1 MDRCDGRACRVI
13 LRGGSKSFFAAS
25 WLLPKRLRPSV
36 YALYAFCRGGDD
48 AVDETGDGAVGLE
61 VLHRRLERVYQ
72 GRPFDSPVDRAFT
85 AVVERFEIP
94 RQLPQALLEG
104 FRWDVA
110 GRQYETISDVRSYAT
125 RVAATVGVM
134 MTLLM
139 GRRSHEAL
147 WRATDIGVA
156 MQLTNIARD
165 VGEDARVGRLYL
177 PRQWMGEVGLEPTR
191 WLADPTYSSALGQVV
206 ARLLDE
212 ADRLYGRA
220 DAGIPLLPRDCQ
232 AGIGA
237 ARLIYADIGRSI
249 RLAQCDSVNQ
259 RAVTSTW
266 RKLRLLVRALGRRW
280 GRPELPAPLGQP
292 LEEALPILGG
302 S

>member
-1 MDRCDGRACRVI
+1 VDQTA
-13 LRGGSKSFFAAS
+13 
-25 WLLPKRLRPSV
+25 
-36 YALYAFCRGGDD
+36 D
-48 AVDETGDGAVGLE
+48 AAVGLE
-61 VLHRRLERVYQ
+61 VLHQRLDRVYQ

-85 AVVERFEIP
+85 AVVEGFEIP

-104 FRWDVA
+104 FHWDVD

-147 WRATDIGVA
+147 WRATDLGVA

-165 VGEDARVGRLYL
+165 VGEDARAGRLYL
-177 PRQWMGEVGLEPTR
+177 PRQWMAEAGLEPTR
-191 WLADPTYSSALGQVV
+191 WLADPNYTPALGQVV
-206 ARLLDE
+206 RRLLDE
-212 ADRLYGRA
+212 ADRLYERA

-249 RLAQCDSVNQ
+249 RLAQYDSVRH

-266 RKLRLLVRALGRRW
+266 RKLRFLLRALGRPW
-280 GRPELPAPLGQP
+280 GGGGTPAPLGQP
-292 LEEALPILGG
+292 LDEALPIWGG